1 MTKYFK
7 DNLSVVCFTH
17 LRGRLHNR
25 HLCEANFVQT
35 STPRAMKAEHPY
47 LINTVAKSIV
57 KVDKVR
63 LSVNCCTTYSGLTTD
78 DSYRDHGAQQQPN
91 NIATCIKRNHQVYG
105 GAFWLES
112 QDALVFW
119 G

>member
-1 MTKYFK
+1 M
-7 DNLSVVCFTH
+7 
-17 LRGRLHNR
+17 
-25 HLCEANFVQT
+25 CEANFVQT
-35 STPRAMKAEHPY
+35 STPRAMKAEHSY
-47 LINTVAKSIV
+47 LTNTVAKSIV

-63 LSVNCCTTYSGLTTD
+63 LSVNCGTTYSGLTTD

-91 NIATCIKRNHQVYG
+91 NIATYIKRSHQVYG